1 MGLGLFLD
9 SHTKPT
15 GFGHR
20 GTNEGFQCAMAATF
34 DGKGAV
40 LMTNS
45 DAADQQ
51 VLSRLIRIIAREY
64 AWA

>member
-1 MGLGLFLD
+1 MGLGLALN

-15 GFGHR
+15 VFEHS
-20 GTNEGFQCAMAATF
+20 GTNQGFQCRMIATL

-45 DAADQQ
+45 DAADQRE
-51 VLSRLIRIIAREY
+51 LSRLIRVIAVEY
-64 AWA
+64 GWA